1 MQRFRVRAPELRT
14 DGDWINTDA
23 PLTLAALRGRVV
35 LLDFWTSG
43 CINCLHVL
51 DELRPLEAKHGENL
65 VVIGVHSPK
74 FAHESTRASVAA
86 ATARYGIHHPVLSDP
101 ALTLWKQYAVRAW
114 PTLVLIDQQGYVM
127 AQAAG
132 EGQVSSLE
140 MVIDELL
147 TSTTDPT
154 PLTPL
159 PSRSDETPTGPL
171 FFPAKVI
178 ELPAGRNGRDEPS
191 LLVANTGGH
200 SLVEF
205 APDAE
210 TVLRR
215 IGSGERGRVDA
226 PAPQARFAEPNGLC
240 LLPADLDL
248 GYDVVVADTVNH
260 MLRGVR
266 LSDGAVVQTI
276 DLPAQ
281 LAGATTITGPVP
293 EVLSPWDVVWWP
305 ALGQLVVA
313 AAGVHLLLAVD
324 LDAGTSKVLA
334 GTTVEGL
341 GDGDARHGW
350 LAQPSGFAV
359 QGERLWFVDAE
370 TSALRYLEL
379 TEGAEPQLHTV
390 VGEGLFDFGHVD
402 GPAAKARLQ
411 HPLGVELLPDGSLA
425 IADTYNSSLRRYDP
439 RRDTVS
445 TITRDLDE
453 PVGVLLLG
461 DDLLVVESAA
471 HRLTR
476 VSVGSSLPGA
486 DELVSGEAL
495 QTKRPPTPLRD
506 GEVDLRI
513 VFQAPAGRKL
523 DDRDGPATR
532 LSVSSSPPELLLDG
546 GGDGSDLSRTLRL
559 SSSIAE
565 GVLHISAQAA
575 SCDDDPAIE
584 YPACHLARQDWG
596 VPVRISADA
605 PAELELILFG

>member
-14 DGDWINTDA
+14 DGEWINTEE
-23 PLTLAALRGRVV
+23 PLTLAGLRGRVV

-43 CINCLHVL
+43 CVNCLHVL
-51 DELRPLEAKHGENL
+51 DELRPLEAKHPDEL

-86 ATARYGIHHPVLSDP
+86 ATARYGIHHPVRSDP

-114 PTLVLIDQQGYVM
+114 PTLVLIDQQGYVV

-147 TSTTDPT
+147 STPTDSS
-154 PLTPL
+154 PLSL
-159 PSRSDETPTGPL
+159 RSRSDRPAGTL
-171 FFPAKVI
+171 YFPAKVI
-178 ELPAGRNGRDEPS
+178 ELPAGRNGRDEAS
-191 LLVANTGGH
+191 LLVANAGGH
-200 SLVEF
+200 SLVEL
-205 APDAE
+205 ALDAK

-215 IGSGERGRVDA
+215 IGSGERGHRDGPAADA
-226 PAPQARFAEPNGLC
+226 QFAEPNGLC
-240 LLPADLDL
+240 LLPAELAL

-260 MLRGVR
+260 VLRGVR
-266 LSDGAVVQTI
+266 LSDGAVIHTI
-276 DLPAQ
+276 DLPAE
-281 LAGATTITGPVP
+281 LAGATTVTGPVP
-293 EVLSPWDVVWWP
+293 AVLSPWDVVWWP
-305 ALGQLVVA
+305 HLGRLVVA

-324 LDAGTSKVLA
+324 PAAGQTEVLA

-341 GDGDARHGW
+341 GDGDALDGW

-379 TEGAEPQLHTV
+379 AEDGAAQLHTV

-402 GPAAKARLQ
+402 GPATQARLQ
-411 HPLGVELLPDGSLA
+411 HPLGVTLLTDGSLA
-425 IADTYNSSLRRYDP
+425 VLDTYNSSVRRYDP
-439 RRDTVS
+439 RRATVS
-445 TITRDLDE
+445 TIAQGLAE
-453 PVGVLLLG
+453 PSGAILLG

-471 HRLTR
+471 NRLTR
-476 VSVGSSLPGA
+476 VPFGEAVPGTG
-486 DELVSGEAL
+486 DELVSGARL
-495 QTKRPPTPLRD
+495 QTKRPPSQISD
-506 GEVDLRI
+506 EVVELHVMFD
-513 VFQAPAGRKL
+513 APPGRKL

-532 LSVSSSPPELLLDG
+532 LSVSASPPELLLDG
-546 GGDGSDLSRTLRL
+546 AGEGSALQRRLRL
-559 SSSIAE
+559 APGFTE

-575 SCDDDPAIE
+575 SCDDDPSIE

-596 VPVRISADA
+596 VPVTLSPDGSS
-605 PAELELILFG
+605 ELELILFG